1 MAAWSSSVT
10 SLVAALQYLQ
20 IVRCQCHLMMM
31 MTGSVKRRI
40 KNLRQDLDFEL
51 AQADV
56 KQFQQSGLP

>member
-40 KNLRQDLDFEL
+40 KKLTPRL
-51 AQADV
+51 
-56 KQFQQSGLP
+56 